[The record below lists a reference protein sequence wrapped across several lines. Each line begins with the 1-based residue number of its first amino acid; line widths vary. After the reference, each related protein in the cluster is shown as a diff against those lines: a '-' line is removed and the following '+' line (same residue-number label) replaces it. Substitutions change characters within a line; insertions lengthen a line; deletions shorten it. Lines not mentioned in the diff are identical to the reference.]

1 MRICTV
7 CNSGMGAGM
16 RAKLETALNKRWY
29 GGIKPNVALRSVAF
43 IYESLSNARRYLY
56 RNNILKSTRISV
68 PVIVVGNFTVGG
80 TGKTPFTI
88 ALVQAMKKRGWSPG
102 VVSRG
107 YGRENTNPIS
117 VHARSVAKDC
127 GDEPLLI
134 FQRTQCAIRVDSNR
148 ARAAQYL
155 IEQGCNLIIADDG
168 LQHIR
173 LQRDLEIELIDHERK
188 YGNGFI
194 LPAGPLREKA
204 RPCDFRVSN
213 GALEDHIETQ
223 NYGMQLIYGDA
234 EKLDGS
240 AHQDLGE
247 FSDHKVNAIAGIG
260 NPERFFNA
268 LMARGL
274 NINPIP
280 FADHHDYS
288 LDDFP
293 DDAPLLMTE
302 KDAVK
307 CRELGLKDAWCVPV
321 NAALNDN
328 LFDVIDSKLKQL
340 PKL

>member
-1 MRICTV
+1 
-7 CNSGMGAGM
+7 M
-16 RAKLETALNKRWY
+16 RARLEAALNKRWY
-29 GGIKPNVALRSVAF
+29 GGVKPNPLLKSIAF
-43 IYESLSNARRYLY
+43 IYSGLIQSRHFLY
-56 RNNILKSTRISV
+56 RVGILKSIKINV

-88 ALVQAMKKRGWSPG
+88 ALVQAMQKRGWMPG

-107 YGRENTNPIS
+107 YGRKNANPVS
-117 VHARSVAKDC
+117 VHIKSLAQDC

-134 FQRTQCAIRVDSNR
+134 FQRTHCAIRVDANR
-148 ARAAQYL
+148 ARAAEYL

-173 LQRDLEIELIDHERK
+173 LQRDIEIELIDHERK

-194 LPAGPLREKA
+194 LPAGPLREQA

-213 GALEDHIETQ
+213 GALEDHIQTQ

-240 AHQDLGE
+240 EHRDLSE
-247 FSDHKVNAIAGIG
+247 FSDNKVNAIAGIG
-260 NPERFFNA
+260 HPERFFNA

-274 NINPIP
+274 NINPIA

-288 LDDFP
+288 LVDFP
-293 DDAPLLMTE
+293 NDAPLLMTE

-321 NAALNDN
+321 NAALNEN
-328 LFDVIDSKLKQL
+328 LFNAIQKQL
-340 PKL
+340 SQPPL

>member
-1 MRICTV
+1 
-7 CNSGMGAGM
+7 M

-29 GGIKPNVALRSVAF
+29 GGVKPNIVLRSIAF
-43 IYESLSNARRYLY
+43 FYETLNNFRRYLY
-56 RNNILKSTRISV
+56 RKNFLKSVKITV
-68 PVIVVGNFTVGG
+68 PVVVVGNFTVGG

-88 ALVQAMKKRGWSPG
+88 ALVQAMKKRGWNPG

-107 YGRENTNPIS
+107 YGRKNANPIS
-117 VHARSVAKDC
+117 VHAKSVTQDC

-134 FQRTQCAIRVDSNR
+134 FQRTHCAIRVDANR
-148 ARAAQYL
+148 VRAAEYL

-173 LQRDLEIELIDHERK
+173 LQRDLEIELIDDERK
-188 YGNGFI
+188 YGNGLI

-213 GALEDHIETQ
+213 GALEDDIETQ

-240 AHQDLGE
+240 AHQDLSE
-247 FSDHKVNAIAGIG
+247 FSDNKVNAIAGIG
-260 NPERFFNA
+260 HPERFFNA

-274 NINPIP
+274 NINPIA

-293 DDAPLLMTE
+293 DDAALLMTE

-321 NAALNDN
+321 TAALNEN
-328 LFDVIDSKLKQL
+328 LFDVIQKQL
-340 PKL
+340 P

>member
-1 MRICTV
+1 
-7 CNSGMGAGM
+7 M

-29 GGIKPNVALRSVAF
+29 GGIKPNVALKVVAF
-43 IYESLSNARRYLY
+43 FYESLTSFRRYLY
-56 RNNILKSTRISV
+56 RNNFLKSVRISV

-88 ALVQAMKKRGWSPG
+88 ALVQAMQKRSWSPG

-107 YGRENTNPIS
+107 YGRKNTDPVS
-117 VHARSVAKDC
+117 VHAKSIAQDC

-148 ARAAQYL
+148 VRAAEYL

-213 GALEDHIETQ
+213 GALEDDIE
-223 NYGMQLIYGDA
+223 NRHYGMQLIYGDA

-240 AHQDLGE
+240 AHQDLSE
-247 FSDHKVNAIAGIG
+247 FSSNKVNAIAGIG
-260 NPERFFNA
+260 HPERFFNA

-274 NINPIP
+274 NINPIA

-293 DDAPLLMTE
+293 DDATLLMTE

-307 CRELGLKDAWCVPV
+307 CRELGLKDAWCIPV
-321 NAALNDN
+321 NAALNEN
-328 LFDVIDSKLKQL
+328 LFDAIQSRLK
-340 PKL
+340 

>member
-1 MRICTV
+1 V
-7 CNSGMGAGM
+7 
-16 RAKLETALNKRWY
+16 RAKLEAALNKRWY
-29 GGIKPNVALRSVAF
+29 GGIKPNVVLRSLAF
-43 IYESLSNARRYLY
+43 FYETMTDFRRYLY
-56 RNNILKSTRISV
+56 RNTIFKSTRVSV
-68 PVIVVGNFTVGG
+68 PVMVVGNFTVGG

-88 ALVQAMKKRGWSPG
+88 ALVQAMQKRGWKPG

-107 YGRENTNPIS
+107 YGRKNTDPVS
-117 VHARSVAKDC
+117 VQAKSLTQDC

-148 ARAAQYL
+148 VRAAQYL

-173 LQRDLEIELIDHERK
+173 LQRELEIELIDDERK

-194 LPAGPLREKA
+194 LPAGPLRERA

-213 GALEDHIETQ
+213 GALEDDIETQ

-240 AHQDLGE
+240 QHQDLSE
-247 FSDHKVNAIAGIG
+247 FTDNKINAIAGIG
-260 NPERFFNA
+260 HPERFFNA

-274 NINPIP
+274 NINPIAFP
-280 FADHHDYS
+280 DHHDYS
-288 LDDFP
+288 IDDFP
-293 DDAPLLMTE
+293 DDTPLLMTE

-321 NAALNDN
+321 NAALNEK
-328 LFDVIDSKLKQL
+328 LFDAIQSKLKQL
-340 PKL
+340 P

>member
-1 MRICTV
+1 V
-7 CNSGMGAGM
+7 
-16 RAKLETALNKRWY
+16 RAKLEAALNRRWY
-29 GGIKPNVALRSVAF
+29 GGVKPGFALRFLAG
-43 IYESLSNARRYLY
+43 IYEKLIDFRRYLY
-56 RNNILKSTRISV
+56 SKNILKTIAANA
-68 PVIVVGNFTVGG
+68 PVVVVGNFTVGG

-88 ALVQAMKKRGWSPG
+88 ALVQAMQKRGWKPG

-107 YGRENTNPIS
+107 YGRKNAS
-117 VHARSVAKDC
+117 SVLVHAKSLSKDC

-148 ARAAQYL
+148 VRAAEYL
-155 IEQGCNLIIADDG
+155 TSLGCNLIIADDG

-173 LQRDLEIELIDHERK
+173 LKRDIEIELIDDERK
-188 YGNGFI
+188 YGNGLI
-194 LPAGPLREKA
+194 IPAGPLREHA
-204 RPCDFRVSN
+204 RHCDFRVSN

-240 AHQDLGE
+240 EHQNLNE
-247 FSDHKVNAIAGIG
+247 FADSKINAIAGIG
-260 NPERFFNA
+260 HPERFFNA

-274 NINPIP
+274 NINAIA

-307 CRELGLKDAWCVPV
+307 CRELELKNAWCVPV
-321 NAALNDN
+321 NAALNES
-328 LFDVIDSKLKQL
+328 LFDAIQSKLKQL
-340 PKL
+340 H

>member
-1 MRICTV
+1 
-7 CNSGMGAGM
+7 M
-16 RAKLETALNKRWY
+16 RATLEAALNKRWY
-29 GGIKPNVALRSVAF
+29 GDVKPNVALRAIAF
-43 IYESLSNARRYLY
+43 FYETLTKFRRYLY
-56 RNNILKSTRISV
+56 RKNIFKSTRVSV

-88 ALVQAMKKRGWSPG
+88 ALIQAMQKRDWKPG

-107 YGRENTNPIS
+107 YGRKNANPVS
-117 VHARSVAKDC
+117 VHIKSLAQDC

-134 FQRTQCAIRVDSNR
+134 FQRTQCAIRVDANR
-148 ARAAQYL
+148 VRAAEYL

-173 LQRDLEIELIDHERK
+173 LRRDIEIELIDHERK

-194 LPAGPLREKA
+194 LPAGPLREQA

-213 GALEDHIETQ
+213 GALEDDIQTQ

-240 AHQDLGE
+240 EHQDLSE
-247 FSDHKVNAIAGIG
+247 FSDTKVNAIAGIG
-260 NPERFFNA
+260 HPERFFNA

-274 NINPIP
+274 NINPIA

-288 LDDFP
+288 LHDFP

-321 NAALNDN
+321 NAALNEN
-328 LFDVIDSKLKQL
+328 LFDALQKKLRE
-340 PKL
+340 PPT